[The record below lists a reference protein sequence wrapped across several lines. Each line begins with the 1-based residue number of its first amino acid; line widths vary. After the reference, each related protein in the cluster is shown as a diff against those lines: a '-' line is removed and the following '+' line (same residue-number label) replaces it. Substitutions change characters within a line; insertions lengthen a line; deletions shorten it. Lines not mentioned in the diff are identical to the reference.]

1 MSITSVSFSNAFV
14 PGDSLEEFEQ
24 ELNFAS
30 RFAGGKD
37 KRYLWGFLDLGVK
50 SRVDSNI

>member
-1 MSITSVSFSNAFV
+1 VSITSVSFSNVFV

-37 KRYLWGFLDLGVK
+37 KHYLWGFFGSGGK
-50 SRVDSNI
+50 K